1 MKKNFTIHIFG
12 YGETQYIQEEI
23 NFKTTTTELTAVQP
37 LLDAIW
43 LKKPEDTIGG
53 NVYHSVNI
61 FKYKRKS
68 WNGKGKD
75 EASFNIKEDD
85 DSLVDLIDT
94 LIAEIKALVPK
105 K

>member
-12 YGETQYIQEEI
+12 FGETQFIQEEI

-43 LKKPEDTIGG
+43 SEKPEDAIGG
-53 NVYHSVNI
+53 DDYHAISI
-61 FKYKRKS
+61 FDYNTKK
-68 WNGKGKD
+68 WIGNGKENAKFSVKG
-75 EASFNIKEDD
+75 ED
-85 DSLVDLIDT
+85 SSVDLIDT
-94 LIAEIKALVPK
+94 LIAEITALIPK

>member
-12 YGETQYIQEEI
+12 YGETQYISKEI
-23 NFKTTTTELTAVQP
+23 NLKTTTTELTAVQP

-53 NVYHSVNI
+53 NVYHSVDI
-61 FKYKRKS
+61 FNYKRKR
-68 WNGKGKD
+68 WAGKGKD